1 MRQSLKIFKIFN
13 VLALKQ
19 VYWKMKA
26 FFKKLEYRFS
36 VETTAI
42 ESAIFLYKTAL
53 SKAYGKTNRMGPKK
67 WIYQNE
73 CSFATNY
80 NDGHNILRIF
90 GTLPLVLS
98 TTSQTKRDY

>member
-1 MRQSLKIFKIFN
+1 
-13 VLALKQ
+13 
-19 VYWKMKA
+19 MKA

-36 VETTAI
+36 VESTAI

-53 SKAYGKTNRMGPKK
+53 SKANVKTNRMGTTKR
-67 WIYQNE
+67 IYQKE